1 MPVGRRHRDRAGD
14 RPERGPTVLII
25 AGALYVDAAVR
36 DAYLAAAVEI
46 DRLARAAPGCLDFAQ
61 TADGL
66 DAERINVYERW
77 ESDEDLHRFRTSG
90 GPVVELP
97 EIRSADVRKY
107 RIAAVEAP

>member
-1 MPVGRRHRDRAGD
+1 MG
-14 RPERGPTVLII
+14 GPTVLII
-25 AGALYVDAAVR
+25 AGALYVDAADR
-36 DAYLAAAVEI
+36 DRYLAAAADI

-90 GPVVELP
+90 GPPTLDLP
-97 EIRSADVRKY
+97 DIRSADVRKY
-107 RIAAVEAP
+107 RISAVEAP